1 MPWHYNGITT
11 VIQEEKIKKRKKNEN
26 NFVFFSDEKN
36 KIENL
41 QATEWVEIVSSI

>member
-1 MPWHYNGITT
+1 MAM
-11 VIQEEKIKKRKKNEN
+11 QEEKEKKRKNIEN

-41 QATEWVEIVSSI
+41 KATEWVEIISRKMG